1 MRRTNI
7 SVKFGINVLQQNL
20 LKGKKKS
27 NVGFK
32 KGTYV
37 NRAIISIFTMIIL
50 LCVKSNVNS
59 NIYFI
64 FHDTVIIN
72 IKCIYVQILYY
83 K

>member
-1 MRRTNI
+1 MKRTNI
-7 SVKFGINVLQQNL
+7 SVKFGINVLQQNFV
-20 LKGKKKS
+20 KGKKKA

-50 LCVKSNVNS
+50 LCVKSYVNS

-72 IKCIYVQILYY
+72 IKCISVQILYY